1 MSNIKKFNLTID
13 NLVNDIILVFPNYQY
28 LQVFKEKFNLL
39 IKYNVRK
46 PIEFFKDGVYNFKEQ
61 ILSKNEE
68 FFIKKD
74 YKEDVQQL
82 QYDSKWS
89 LDQVLNLKELWT
101 QLNDENK
108 EVIWTYFSVLIKL
121 VELEYNA

>member
-13 NLVNDIILVFPNYQY
+13 NLVNDIISVFPNYQY

-46 PIEFFKDGVYNFKEQ
+46 PIEFFKDGVYNFKEE
-61 ILSKNEE
+61 ILSKNEQ

-89 LDQVLNLKELWT
+89 LDQVLNLKELWS

>member
-13 NLVNDIILVFPNYQY
+13 NLVNDIILVFPNYEY
-28 LQVFKEKFNLL
+28 LKVFREKFNLL

-46 PIEFFKDGVYNFKEQ
+46 PIEFFKDSVYSFKEQ
-61 ILSKNEE
+61 IISKDED
-68 FFIKKD
+68 FFINKD
-74 YKEDVQQL
+74 YNEDVQQL

-101 QLNDENK
+101 KLNDENK

-121 VELEYNA
+121 IELEYTL

>member
-1 MSNIKKFNLTID
+1 MKKFTIYILTVFFIFNFAHSEIIKKIVINGNKRVSEETIK
-13 NLVNDIILVFPNYQY
+13 IYG
-28 LQVFKEKFNLL
+28 E
-39 IKYNVRK
+39 
-46 PIEFFKDGVYNFKEQ
+46 IEIN
-61 ILSKNEE
+61 
-68 FFIKKD
+68 KD

-89 LDQVLNLKELWT
+89 LDQVLNLKELWS

-108 EVIWTYFSVLIKL
+108 EIIWTYFSVLIKL

>member
-13 NLVNDIILVFPNYQY
+13 NLVNDIILVFPNYKY

-39 IKYNVRK
+39 ITYNVRK
-46 PIEFFKDGVYNFKEQ
+46 PIEFFKDGVYSFKEQ

-68 FFIKKD
+68 FFINKD
-74 YKEDVQQL
+74 YKDDVQQL

-89 LDQVLNLKELWT
+89 LDQVLNLKELWGE
-101 QLNDENK
+101 LNDENK

-121 VELEYNA
+121 VELEYNV

>member
-68 FFIKKD
+68 FFINKD

-89 LDQVLNLKELWT
+89 LDQVLNLKELWS